1 LAEGAESKVH
11 SLYRGREFNVA
22 AVRLVD
28 AGGDEIE
35 RKADLIKVHSNGQS
49 VVKVA
54 KVRGIKEQ
62 HDLHKMYFWINL
74 DWSEL
79 SNLIS
84 EQAMYLAYKYPVAT
98 NSLMVE
104 LSYLQELVKDFYTD
118 IYLSENYH
126 VIRRR
131 EKMMSVSGNKVVASE
146 SLTFEGDIRD
156 LLACCKDP
164 GLMLVPRNKCFTP
177 VISKNDEYSL
187 ESSVDFHQHSLAE
200 EYNSCTVLHQFINL
214 SMKTSKSS
222 I

>member
-1 LAEGAESKVH
+1 MAEGAESKVH
-11 SLYRGREFNVA
+11 SLHRGRESDVA
-22 AVRLVD
+22 AVRRVD
-28 AGGDEIE
+28 AGGDGVE
-35 RKADLIKVHSNGQS
+35 READLIEVHSDGQS
-49 VVKVA
+49 VVEVA
-54 KVRGIKEQ
+54 EVRGVEEQ
-62 HDLHKMYFWINL
+62 HDLHKMYLWHNL

-126 VIRRR
+126 IIRRR
-131 EKMMSVSGNKVVASE
+131 EKIMSVSGNKVVASE

-164 GLMLVPRNKCFTP
+164 GLLLAPRNKCFTP
-177 VISKNDEYSL
+177 VISMNDEYSL
-187 ESSVDFHQHSLAE
+187 ESSVDFHEHSLTE

-214 SMKTSKSS
+214 STKTS